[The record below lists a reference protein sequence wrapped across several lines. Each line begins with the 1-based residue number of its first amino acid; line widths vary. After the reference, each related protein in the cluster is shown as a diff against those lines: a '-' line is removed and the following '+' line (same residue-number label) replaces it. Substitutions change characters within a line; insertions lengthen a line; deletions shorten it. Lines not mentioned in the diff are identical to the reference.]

1 MWRVAVLAARPDEL
15 CITSHFHFNLM
26 ATSLKR
32 RLGNIGNHVAGQKSP
47 VIESSRWLIGIGPS
61 SCARPYAFEMVA
73 QIIPRDARSRW
84 FQSYA
89 LNVLLYAVLEKMEI
103 PGNQVAND
111 NIFPAIRILIDW
123 IIEIILTV
131 QLRIKRLIEDH
142 GGDENLIGFDADGIL
157 RGNNC
162 N

>member
-1 MWRVAVLAARPDEL
+1 
-15 CITSHFHFNLM
+15 
-26 ATSLKR
+26 
-32 RLGNIGNHVAGQKSP
+32 
-47 VIESSRWLIGIGPS
+47 
-61 SCARPYAFEMVA
+61 MVA